1 MTFSVWI
8 KRIDQIYYNISC
20 GIDGDCGGK
29 IIINTKTN
37 GACGFKRIMSL

>member
-1 MTFSVWI
+1 MESIT
-8 KRIDQIYYNISC
+8 N
-20 GIDGDCGGK
+20 GDCGGK